1 MRRFAIKAVW
11 LLALAVVIVF
21 GVTFATENY
30 QSIEITY
37 FGWSWDG
44 PIAVAL
50 GAGLLGGFFIGIFP
64 GLISA
69 FLSRRALRRSIAQ
82 SRVPPRS

>member
-11 LLALAVVIVF
+11 LLALTVVVVF

-37 FGWSWDG
+37 FGWRWDG

-50 GAGLLGGFFIGIFP
+50 GVVLLSGFFLGIFP
-64 GLISA
+64 GMIGA
-69 FLSRRALRRSIAQ
+69 FLSRRALRRSIGQ
-82 SRVPPRS
+82 SRVSPRS

>member
-1 MRRFAIKAVW
+1 MRRLAIKAVW

-37 FGWSWDG
+37 FGWRWDG

-50 GAGLLGGFFIGIFP
+50 GVVLLGGFFIGIFP